1 VSGLFPAPDVY
12 PSSTTYPHAKEPI
25 PYRNITVSYGT
36 ELLYNRAVVSN
47 IGGQPQARENAA
59 SIAEYGV
66 SSLEVNGLL
75 IPTESI
81 AADFAEYFVNIYGEP
96 ELRID
101 SISVQLSGLFMYQQ
115 NQILDLE
122 LSDMIRVRF
131 APNGIGD
138 PIVQDLRVLGVAHDI
153 RPASHEVRL
162 ALASAGD
169 INFVFAGA
177 EDPSAFPFSIFAG
190 TLGGTAYPGSPLGL

>member
-1 VSGLFPAPDVY
+1 VSLF
-12 PSSTTYPHAKEPI
+12 PSSTLYPSATTFPHAKESI

-47 IGGQPQARENAA
+47 IGGQPQARDNTD
-59 SIAEYGV
+59 SIAAYGV

-75 IPTESI
+75 INTESA
-81 AADFAEYFVNIYGEP
+81 AADFAQYLTIIYGEP

-101 SISVQLSGLFMYQQ
+101 SISIQLSGLFMYQQ
-115 NQILDLE
+115 NEILSLE
-122 LSDMIRVRF
+122 LNDIIRVRF
-131 APNGIGD
+131 APNGIGG
-138 PIVQDLRVLGVAHDI
+138 PIVQEVRVLGIAHDI

-162 ALASAGD
+162 ALSAAGD
-169 INFVFAGA
+169 INFVFAGV

-190 TLGGTAYPGSPLGL
+190 VENGVVYPGSPLGL

>member
-1 VSGLFPAPDVY
+1 VATLFPSTTLY
-12 PSSTTYPHAKEPI
+12 PSTTIYPSVDAI

-47 IGGQPQARENAA
+47 IGGQPQARQNAA

-75 IPTESI
+75 VATEVSADAI
-81 AADFAEYFVNIYGEP
+81 ASYLTIIYGEP

-115 NQILDLE
+115 NEILDLE
-122 LSDMIRVRF
+122 LSDIVRVRF

-138 PIVQDLRVLGVAHDI
+138 PIVQELRVLGVAHDI

-162 ALASAGD
+162 ALAAAGD

-190 TLGGTAYPGSPLGL
+190 GAFAGSPLGL